1 MSNIKVPKREGGY
14 ATISTDAYNSFQATA
29 LAEVV
34 DALTAE
40 DYEPALPMSVSAAVE
55 HRITIVSSETE
66 DRSDIDVAI
75 EFTFVFSGI
84 TNPVDADNKPISLS
98 SSVVIPTTSDDRGTT
113 SLQQG
118 VAIQQTNQNLFFAKN
133 TSTGQTMSFYPLVLN
148 GDIDTITAAVT
159 TSISHITTSIVK
171 QSDKSW
177 LLSITPDGSQTP
189 TTAAGTDFIIEFTAF
204 GQTIQKKVNA
214 VFSST

>member
-14 ATISTDAYNSFQATA
+14 ATLSVDAYNRFQADA

-75 EFTFVFSGI
+75 EFSFVFSGI

-118 VAIQQTNQNLFFAKN
+118 FALEQNKVNLSFGGSTTTAQTVA
-133 TSTGQTMSFYPLVLN
+133 FYPVVLN
-148 GDIDTITAAVT
+148 GDIDTITAEVVST
-159 TSISHITTSIVK
+159 TYTNVATTIVK

-177 LLSITPDGSQTP
+177 LLTITPNGSQ
-189 TTAAGTDFIIEFTAF
+189 GSSSGFDFIVAFTAF
-204 GQTIQKKVNA
+204 GQTIQKKVRA
-214 VFSST
+214 VFA

>member
-55 HRITIVSSETE
+55 HRITIVSTETE
-66 DRSDIDVAI
+66 NRSDIDVAI

-84 TNPVDADNKPISLS
+84 TNPVDADDKPIPLS
-98 SSVVIPTTSDDRGTT
+98 ASIVIPTTSDDRGTT

-118 VAIQQTNQNLFFAKN
+118 FALEQNKVNLSFGSS
-133 TSTGQTMSFYPLVLN
+133 TSTAQTVAFYPIVIN
-148 GDIDTITAAVT
+148 GDIDTITAEVVSTAYPNVAT
-159 TSISHITTSIVK
+159 TIVK

-177 LLSITPDGSQTP
+177 LLTITPNGSQSSNS
-189 TTAAGTDFIIEFTAF
+189 GFDFIVAFTAF
-204 GQTIQKKVNA
+204 GQTIQKKVRA
-214 VFSST
+214 VFA